1 MNAPAPEW
9 NIVRREDASRFECE
23 QQGMLCVIDYRIEGK
38 SLLLPSV
45 RVPQAL
51 EGRGIAGALTR
62 AALDWARAQEF
73 TVVPICPYVAA
84 WLRRHP
90 DYNDLLAA
98 TPAVR
103 SAGGVNH

>member
-1 MNAPAPEW
+1 VNAPVAAW

-23 QQGMLCVIDYRIEGK
+23 LQGMLCVIDYRIEGDRI
-38 SLLLPSV
+38 LLPSV

-51 EGRGIAGALTR
+51 EGRGIAAALTR
-62 AALDWARAQEF
+62 AALDWAREQSL

-90 DYNDLLAA
+90 DYSDVLAA
-98 TPAVR
+98 TPVSR
-103 SAGGVNH
+103 S